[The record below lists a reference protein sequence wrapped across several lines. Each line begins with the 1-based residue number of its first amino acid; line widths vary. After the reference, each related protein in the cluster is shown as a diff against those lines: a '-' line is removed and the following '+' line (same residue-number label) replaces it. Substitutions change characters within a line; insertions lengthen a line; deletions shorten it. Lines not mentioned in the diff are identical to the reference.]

1 MDLCPVCCL
10 GRGGE
15 FQVASAK
22 VNVLEGKF
30 KNFSPNVS
38 FWFIFVYQINYR
50 LVLFVSYDVL
60 IRCFGFVLAFVVFL
74 ST

>member
-1 MDLCPVCCL
+1 MSTPDKDKGSLPLDVAFISL
-10 GRGGE
+10 I
-15 FQVASAK
+15 FKLLQV
-22 VNVLEGKF
+22 E
-30 KNFSPNVS
+30 NFSPNVS